1 MQLTKQLSVRVKELM
16 QEQRL
21 SITALSEKSGVSRR
35 TISRLLKAENVRE
48 VRIVTIMRLCR
59 GFEISLTEF
68 FDPAYFCGD

>member
-1 MQLTKQLSVRVKELM
+1 MQFTKQLSDRIDGLM
-16 QEQRL
+16 QERQL
-21 SITALSEKSGVSRR
+21 DVAGLSEKSGVSRR